1 MMRSVAE
8 EEIDTFALPVDWSGA
23 DDAPVLAVNQ
33 VVTQLGP
40 SDHPGEITLVLGYV
54 SAPVILA
61 EGPDEVRRQLSQ
73 LKAVRVRVAGRFSL
87 SRERLDELI
96 RVLQI
101 TADKHDRI
109 AGSGTGGSDDA
120 KLDSG
125 RNLG

>member
-1 MMRSVAE
+1 MRSVAE
-8 EEIDTFALPVDWSGA
+8 EEIDTFALPIDWSGA
-23 DDAPVLAVNQ
+23 DDVPVLAVNQ

-40 SDHPGEITLVLGYV
+40 SDHPGEITLILGYA

-61 EGPDEVRRQLSQ
+61 EEPTEVRRRLSQ
-73 LKAVRVRVAGRFSL
+73 LEAVRVRVAGRFSL

-109 AGSGTGGSDDA
+109 AGSGTGGTDDA

-125 RNLG
+125 HNLD